1 MKNNKNKK
9 LSIAWA
15 VLYGFCAAFGFIPT
29 PDGVLMALMVTLSLA
44 FFVPPAMLLY
54 RAVPREDWQTIR
66 RIRNLSILSLGS
78 TMTMLILNFLSVG
91 ASAAVGNVLYWLLIL
106 VSAPMVCG
114 QFWAVSLFLWACL
127 LMVSLSA
134 LKKHR
139 G

>member
-114 QFWAVSLFLWACL
+114 QFWAGSRFLWACL
-127 LMVSLSA
+127 LMVSIA
-134 LKKHR
+134 QLKKR
-139 G
+139 K

>member
-127 LMVSLSA
+127 LMVSIA
-134 LKKHR
+134 QLKKR
-139 G
+139 K

>member
-127 LMVSLSA
+127 LMVSIAL
-134 LKKHR
+134 LKKR
-139 G
+139 K

>member
-15 VLYGFCAAFGFIPT
+15 VLFGFCAAFGFIPT

-127 LMVSLSA
+127 LMVSIA
-134 LKKHR
+134 QLKNRK
-139 G
+139 

>member
-1 MKNNKNKK
+1 
-9 LSIAWA
+9 
-15 VLYGFCAAFGFIPT
+15 
-29 PDGVLMALMVTLSLA
+29 MALMVTLSLA

-127 LMVSLSA
+127 LMVSIA
-134 LKKHR
+134 QLKKR
-139 G
+139 K

>member
-127 LMVSLSA
+127 LMVTIAQLN
-134 LKKHR
+134 KRK
-139 G
+139 